1 LRRTLPSPL
10 LTRASPCSLELNLRQ
25 SLLPKTKTL
34 IQWERTKASD
44 LLMSSNKEADMT
56 RPEEAEVALREATIE
71 EAVVAVEA
79 EANARKER
87 LLKKARTKPLDRSS
101 KLARRAEE
109 EAVVET
115 DLRATTRLLVKL
127 KKQET
132 KMSTA
137 LRLLLTVVVA
147 EAIATAITVVDA
159 SPTKV
164 ATKLRVM
171 KATNRKSPTSNMKPT
186 KKVAKR
192 AREVAVTTEVETTT
206 GAEVARVEE
215 ETDPT
220 LHLRVLAAL
229 EKALLGV
236 AEAEARQVLPP
247 LRANRRPTDWYTERW
262 TKKMPP
268 KRMLKAKLL
277 CKSKPVTSLEQL
289 LTKRRAVLPLPSS
302 ATNLLPLGEKTTD
315 QHN

>member
-1 LRRTLPSPL
+1 
-10 LTRASPCSLELNLRQ
+10 
-25 SLLPKTKTL
+25 
-34 IQWERTKASD
+34 
-44 LLMSSNKEADMT
+44 MG
-56 RPEEAEVALREATIE
+56 
-71 EAVVAVEA
+71 
-79 EANARKER
+79 
-87 LLKKARTKPLDRSS
+87 
-101 KLARRAEE
+101 
-109 EAVVET
+109 
-115 DLRATTRLLVKL
+115 
-127 KKQET
+127 
-132 KMSTA
+132 A

-192 AREVAVTTEVETTT
+192 AREVA
-206 GAEVARVEE
+206 RVEE

-220 LHLRVLAAL
+220 LHLRVLVAL

-262 TKKMPP
+262 TEKMPP
-268 KRMLKAKLL
+268 
-277 CKSKPVTSLEQL
+277 T
-289 LTKRRAVLPLPSS
+289 
-302 ATNLLPLGEKTTD
+302 
-315 QHN
+315 